1 VTSRWSARAPES
13 SSLEAGGL
21 APVRD
26 AQSLDALLRGS
37 QPAAEAAPA
46 PTRSVVPWDDLRLVG
61 AFDRCYLFFEMPG
74 QLLVLDQHAFHERI
88 LYERLLRDEGLLRR
102 SQPLLVPESIELDAE
117 ACARVA
123 ANVATL
129 AERGFA
135 VTIDGPTTVTLNA
148 VPVILARADL
158 TRLLSEL
165 AARLPETTL
174 DASAS
179 EAARELQTPLLA
191 TFACHAAVRAGEELG
206 DDELKRLLAEARTV
220 DFYHNCPHGRR
231 VFRWF
236 PRDAVAAWFD
246 R

>member
-1 VTSRWSARAPES
+1 
-13 SSLEAGGL
+13 
-21 APVRD
+21 
-26 AQSLDALLRGS
+26 
-37 QPAAEAAPA
+37 
-46 PTRSVVPWDDLRLVG
+46 
-61 AFDRCYLFFEMPG
+61 
-74 QLLVLDQHAFHERI
+74 
-88 LYERLLRDEGLLRR
+88 
-102 SQPLLVPESIELDAE
+102 
-117 ACARVA
+117 
-123 ANVATL
+123 
-129 AERGFA
+129 

>member
-1 VTSRWSARAPES
+1 
-13 SSLEAGGL
+13 
-21 APVRD
+21 
-26 AQSLDALLRGS
+26 
-37 QPAAEAAPA
+37 
-46 PTRSVVPWDDLRLVG
+46 
-61 AFDRCYLFFEMPG
+61 
-74 QLLVLDQHAFHERI
+74 
-88 LYERLLRDEGLLRR
+88 
-102 SQPLLVPESIELDAE
+102 
-117 ACARVA
+117 VA